1 MCASMDDSIHSGGS
15 KHSPEESGWA
25 DKIKSFFDG
34 IV

>member
-1 MCASMDDSIHSGGS
+1 LDDSIHSGGS